1 MRILVAG
8 GAGYIGSVVVAEL
21 SKLGH
26 EVVVVDNLS
35 RGHARAVL
43 AEVPLHVGDVG
54 TEAFLSAVFAQ
65 YQFDA
70 VMHFCALSLVGESV
84 QKPLEYY
91 QNNVGKGLTLLQT
104 MKEHGVRY
112 LIFSSTAAIFGE
124 PEIVP
129 IPEDAPKKPT
139 NPYGRSKLIFEEV
152 LEDCERA
159 WGLRSACLRYF
170 NAAGATPEL
179 GEDHQPETHLI
190 PLVLDVAAG
199 RRPSITVFGN
209 DYPTPDGTCIRDYIH
224 VVDLARAHVLA
235 LNALLEREA
244 SLRYNLGNGK
254 GFSVLEVIR
263 TAERVTGRIIPFEIG
278 PRRAGDPAVLVASS
292 ERIQTELGWK
302 PQYPEL
308 ADIIASAWEWR
319 QAHPDGYGD
328 GHR

>member
-1 MRILVAG
+1 MWLQVA
-8 GAGYIGSVVVAEL
+8 VL
-21 SKLGH
+21 
-26 EVVVVDNLS
+26 LS
-35 RGHARAVL
+35 R
-43 AEVPLHVGDVG
+43 
-54 TEAFLSAVFAQ
+54 
-65 YQFDA
+65 
-70 VMHFCALSLVGESV
+70 C
-84 QKPLEYY
+84 
-91 QNNVGKGLTLLQT
+91 
-104 MKEHGVRY
+104 
-112 LIFSSTAAIFGE
+112 
-124 PEIVP
+124 
-129 IPEDAPKKPT
+129 
-139 NPYGRSKLIFEEV
+139 
-152 LEDCERA
+152 
-159 WGLRSACLRYF
+159 
-170 NAAGATPEL
+170 
-179 GEDHQPETHLI
+179 
-190 PLVLDVAAG
+190 
-199 RRPSITVFGN
+199 FGN